1 MEPSLLQFYI
11 SRQWLNKFKT
21 FAEPGPI
28 SNNDFLCIHGGKE
41 CCYVNSGRG
50 SLLNPLQIN
59 KEPWIS
65 SPHIPIWTWVYLIP
79 YGSEIGPV
87 WNLTLELRMPE
98 TVPCCESFNF
108 ELELDTWV
116 ANYGR
121 VSPPGRAVP
130 GQCGSYLSLSW
141 IDGFLECEAW
151 LGFVIC
157 NVRLCDGCAVT
168 VCSCRNK
175 DLSVD
180 ALWSETCC
188 C

>member
-65 SPHIPIWTWVYLIP
+65 SPHIPIWTWTWVYLIP

-98 TVPCCESFNF
+98 TVPCCESLNF
-108 ELELDTWV
+108 ELESDTWV

-121 VSPPGRAVP
+121 VSPLHACSWEGRSWAVWLLP
-130 GQCGSYLSLSW
+130 VSLVNRWLSGVWSMIGICYL
-141 IDGFLECEAW
+141 
-151 LGFVIC
+151 
-157 NVRLCDGCAVT
+157 
-168 VCSCRNK
+168 
-175 DLSVD
+175 
-180 ALWSETCC
+180 
-188 C
+188 